1 MGVAPIEDP
10 EVVILAT
17 LYNPTG
23 EGGHQGGGVA
33 APLGGQIF
41 SEILPYLEVNQGNE
55 EEVEKIEQVEVPDV
69 TKKSLKEAEQILKEA
84 GFTAVIEN
92 ESQDLDKEN
101 TFVSEQTPKPG
112 IVVSNTSKIYLKY

>member
-1 MGVAPIEDP
+1 M
-10 EVVILAT
+10 
-17 LYNPTG
+17 
-23 EGGHQGGGVA
+23 
-33 APLGGQIF
+33 
-41 SEILPYLEVNQGNE
+41 NQGNE

>member
-1 MGVAPIEDP
+1 M
-10 EVVILAT
+10 
-17 LYNPTG
+17 YNPTG

-41 SEILPYLEVNQGNE
+41 SEILPYLEVKQGNE